1 MTEQHSTRPQ
11 TNSLLY
17 LASSIPAGA
26 RGILGRGDPTHL
38 VTYSYSLGQ
47 GKVVYSTIPLDFY
60 LGGSGDPT
68 VVASMRNY
76 AANVVAYGNEIR

>member
-1 MTEQHSTRPQ
+1 MDRI
-11 TNSLLY
+11 

-26 RGILGRGDPTHL
+26 RGILSQTDPSHL
-38 VTYSYSLGQ
+38 VTYSYSFGQ

-60 LGGSGDPT
+60 LSGSGDPT
-68 VVASMRNY
+68 LNNTMRNY